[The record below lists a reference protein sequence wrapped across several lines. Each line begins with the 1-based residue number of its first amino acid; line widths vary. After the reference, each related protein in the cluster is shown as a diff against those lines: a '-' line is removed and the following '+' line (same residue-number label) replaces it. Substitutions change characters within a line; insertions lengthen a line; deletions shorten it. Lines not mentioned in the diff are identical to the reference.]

1 MTDAE
6 EKIELRKKHA
16 AALAAGAETLRQL
29 NELRALMNSE
39 TEKLAN
45 QVADLRKENAVL
57 QAAIKTGASV
67 ETIQKL
73 QHQLED
79 LQRQLEARG

>member
-39 TEKLAN
+39 TEKLGN
-45 QVADLRKENAVL
+45 QLVELRKQNATL
-57 QAAIKTGASV
+57 QATV
-67 ETIQKL
+67 
-73 QHQLED
+73 D
-79 LQRQLEARG
+79 LCKRLHDLPPTK

>member
-6 EKIELRKKHA
+6 EKIELQKKHA

-39 TEKLAN
+39 TEKLGN
-45 QVADLRKENAVL
+45 QLVELRKQNATL
-57 QAAIKTGASV
+57 QAAV
-67 ETIQKL
+67 
-73 QHQLED
+73 D
-79 LQRQLEARG
+79 LCKRLHDPPPTK